1 MESVF
6 NIEPEDIVI
15 RDNILDNK
23 YTFLDETNIPLKDVY
38 YTLVNTLINYKLK
51 NLYKFI
57 YLRLYRINREY
68 SKIKIIDNIK
78 HSISPNVFN
87 NILKEFINR
96 DRVNAIIIM
105 NAIQLYLT

>member
-51 NLYKFI
+51 NLY
-57 YLRLYRINREY
+57 
-68 SKIKIIDNIK
+68 
-78 HSISPNVFN
+78 
-87 NILKEFINR
+87 
-96 DRVNAIIIM
+96 
-105 NAIQLYLT
+105 